1 MQVLQEETWSE
12 VLHQVWAGVLCSV
25 LQGKSIVPK
34 LLVWTVGY
42 AQDAKEMCAECGDK
56 ISEDHIS
63 CNSKVYHPLC
73 MKCQVCGEVI
83 REKFLTYKDRPICE
97 KDFRVSGWLPMVS
110 EPFCKMS

>member
-1 MQVLQEETWSE
+1 ML
-12 VLHQVWAGVLCSV
+12 A
-25 LQGKSIVPK
+25 
-34 LLVWTVGY
+34 VWTAGC
-42 AQDAKEMCAECGDK
+42 AQDDKEVCAECGDK

-97 KDFRVSGWLPMVS
+97 KDFRVSCLLLDPVMKVPGAGSGSHLHRV
-110 EPFCKMS
+110 